1 MGKNKLQH
9 FAELDTFEHVIQ
21 FMYSEEDYDHPLKGK
36 WNTDFFKNDQPI
48 TLEVGCGKGEYTVG
62 LAKIHPDRNYIGL
75 DLKGN
80 RMWRGAKTALEDGMN
95 NVGFLRTQAD
105 RILNFFAPGELAEI
119 WVTFPD
125 PKPKK
130 GNARKRLTSKES
142 SERYKQLLQPGGL
155 VHLKTD
161 SDFNYQ
167 FTLETIQENN
177 YEIVRNSD
185 DIDRDFPDDEL
196 VKIRTYYE
204 MMFRAK
210 GFPIKLVS
218 YLP

>member
-130 GNARKRLTSKES
+130 GNARKRGLRVEPAPL
-142 SERYKQLLQPGGL
+142 RRCRPRPGPGVMATLSVSVRHHGNTVGL
-155 VHLKTD
+155 GPWHGHAGPGYAVGLG
-161 SDFNYQ
+161 
-167 FTLETIQENN
+167 
-177 YEIVRNSD
+177 
-185 DIDRDFPDDEL
+185 RDAVVLCPASW
-196 VKIRTYYE
+196 R
-204 MMFRAK
+204 R
-210 GFPIKLVS
+210 
-218 YLP
+218 

>member
-1 MGKNKLQH
+1 
-9 FAELDTFEHVIQ
+9 
-21 FMYSEEDYDHPLKGK
+21 MYSEEDYDHPLKGK
-36 WNTDFFKNDQPI
+36 WNTDFFKKDQPI

-80 RMWRGAKTALEDGMN
+80 RMWRGAKTALEDGMD

-105 RILNFFAPGELAEI
+105 RILNFFAPGELAEV

-130 GNARKRLTSKES
+130 GNARKRLTSKTS

-155 VHLKTD
+155 IHLKTD
-161 SDFNYQ
+161 SDFNYE
-167 FTLETIQENN
+167 FTLETIKENN
-177 YEIVRNSD
+177 YEIVRNSN

-210 GFPIKLVS
+210 GVPIKLIS
-218 YLP
+218 YRP

>member
-1 MGKNKLQH
+1 
-9 FAELDTFEHVIQ
+9 
-21 FMYSEEDYDHPLKGK
+21 
-36 WNTDFFKNDQPI
+36 
-48 TLEVGCGKGEYTVG
+48 
-62 LAKIHPDRNYIGL
+62 
-75 DLKGN
+75 
-80 RMWRGAKTALEDGMN
+80 
-95 NVGFLRTQAD
+95 
-105 RILNFFAPGELAEI
+105 
-119 WVTFPD
+119 
-125 PKPKK
+125 
-130 GNARKRLTSKES
+130 
-142 SERYKQLLQPGGL
+142 LQPGVL

-167 FTLETIQENN
+167 FTLDTIRENN
-177 YEIVRNSD
+177 YEIVRNSN